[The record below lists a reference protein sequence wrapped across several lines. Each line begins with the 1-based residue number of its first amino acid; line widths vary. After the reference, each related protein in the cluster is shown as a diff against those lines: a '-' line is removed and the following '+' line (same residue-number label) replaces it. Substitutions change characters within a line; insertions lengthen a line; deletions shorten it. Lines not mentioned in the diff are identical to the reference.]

1 MPDELER
8 EHRARCDLD
17 AGEPVTTSVIV
28 SVAAVDGA
36 EPTALPPLHR
46 TIDTDALEA
55 VVGSAHEADTA
66 LCVSFRY
73 AGYRVSV
80 ETDGS
85 ILISE
90 TAGGR

>member
-1 MPDELER
+1 MADELER

-55 VVGSAHEADTA
+55 VVCSAHEADTP
-66 LCVSFRY
+66 LRVSFRY
-73 AGYRVSV
+73 AGYRITV
-80 ETDGS
+80 ESDGS
-85 ILISE
+85 IAIGE
-90 TAGGR
+90 AADGR